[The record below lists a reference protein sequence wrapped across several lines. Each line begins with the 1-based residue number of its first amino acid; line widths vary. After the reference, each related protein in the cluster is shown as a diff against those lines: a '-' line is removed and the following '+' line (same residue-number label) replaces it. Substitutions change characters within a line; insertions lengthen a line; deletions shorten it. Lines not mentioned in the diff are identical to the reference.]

1 MRFKVLM
8 ENKTDGPGCVAEHGL
23 SIYIEAQGRK
33 LLFDTGSSPL
43 FVENAR
49 AMSVD
54 LSQVEALVISHGH
67 YDHTGGVPH
76 FCELNKIAPIY
87 IHQGAFYDT
96 YGKEADGQWESRTC
110 GIRWNDQERSGIDP
124 RIVRTD
130 GAAWLSE
137 NIVISGT
144 IPKIPGFEP
153 TETFYRKFSDGSYE
167 PDPMDHEQILV
178 VREPEGLYV
187 FSGCSHRGV
196 VPAVR
201 CARELFGGERVA
213 VLVAGMHLYSAGKD
227 MRQKVVEQIRKEE
240 MDLVMPVHCTG
251 IDAICDLKTA
261 LGDKCVV
268 ATAGSS
274 YGY

>member
-1 MRFKVLM
+1 MRFKFLM
-8 ENKTDGPGCVAEHGL
+8 ENKTEGSGCVAEHGL

-33 LLFDTGSSPL
+33 LLFDTGASPL
-43 FVENAR
+43 FAENAKK
-49 AMSVD
+49 MGVD
-54 LSQVEALVISHGH
+54 LSQVETLIISHGH
-67 YDHTGGVPH
+67 YDHTGGVPQ
-76 FCELNKIAPIY
+76 FCEINKIAPIY
-87 IHQGAFYDT
+87 IHQGAFYET
-96 YGKEADGQWESRTC
+96 YGKKNGKWEEQTS
-110 GIRWNDQERSGIDP
+110 GIRWSDHERSQIDP

-130 GAAWLSE
+130 QVTWLSE
-137 NIVISGT
+137 DIAISGT

-153 TETFYRKFSDGSYE
+153 TETFYRRYEDGSCE

-178 VREPEGLYV
+178 IKEPEGLYV

-196 VPAVR
+196 VPAIR
-201 CARELFGGERVA
+201 YAREIFDGERIA

-227 MRQKVVEQIRKEE
+227 MRRKVVEQVLKEE

-251 IDAICDLKTA
+251 IDAICDLKAA